1 MSKNT
6 ESDTIYK
13 KGDKNN
19 PSNFRPIALLPIFSK
34 LLERIL
40 SMQLSE
46 YLESHNL
53 ISECQFGFRKN
64 KSTVDVMIN
73 LYNFVTSCFFP

>member
-1 MSKNT
+1 MLVNLCIRDNT
-6 ESDTIYK
+6 FPECLKIAKVIPIYK

-34 LLERIL
+34 LLEKVL

-46 YLESHNL
+46 YLE
-53 ISECQFGFRKN
+53 
-64 KSTVDVMIN
+64 
-73 LYNFVTSCFFP
+73 